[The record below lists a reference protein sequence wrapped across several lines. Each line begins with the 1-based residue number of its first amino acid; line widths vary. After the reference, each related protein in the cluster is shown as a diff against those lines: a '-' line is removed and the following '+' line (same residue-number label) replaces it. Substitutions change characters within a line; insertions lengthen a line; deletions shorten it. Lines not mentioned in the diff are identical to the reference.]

1 MGCSTSTLGLLS
13 QGAIGRLVSQ
23 THSEF
28 AVRAV
33 SLLGDFRPETSALQ
47 KDRENE
53 ETLKS

>member
-28 AVRAV
+28 VVRAV
-33 SLLGDFRPETSALQ
+33 SLLRDFRPETSALQ
-47 KDRENE
+47 EERENE